1 MDLSTLSNKTKLRH
15 IVPEFLSGLGT
26 SEEAL
31 NHVFSVPLSTI
42 KTRVWEVSP
51 KIGRTVQKAEELV
64 GHVLMEHSYEK
75 TKVNWL
81 DREVEIDFK
90 VKRGVVCADIKG
102 KLTLAVVFKILG
114 RTEYGTYSEYVDF
127 SVMVFSDDF
136 HGVKHDLGGL
146 YLDLYTQEV

>member
-1 MDLSTLSNKTKLRH
+1 MDLSTLATNTNYKL
-15 IVPEFLSGLGT
+15 IIPDLLVNLST

-31 NHVFSVPLSTI
+31 NHVFSVPFETI
-42 KTRVWEVSP
+42 KTRVWEMSP
-51 KIGRTVQKAEELV
+51 KVGRVIQKAEELV

-75 TKVNWL
+75 TKVNWM

-90 VKRGVVCADIKG
+90 VKRGVVCAEIKG

-114 RTEYGTYSEYVDF
+114 RTVYGTYSEYVDF

-136 HGVKHDLGGL
+136 HGVKHELGDL